1 MVPLAS
7 NNSEY
12 KHSELTSRIIR
23 CAFKVH
29 SALGPGF
36 PESVYQKALMR
47 ELTLAGIRVEMEKT
61 FTVSYEGVI
70 CGEFRVDL
78 YVDDKVIVELKALD
92 ELNDNHL
99 SQCLSYLKASGKDL
113 VLLMNFGQRSL
124 KIKRVIH

>member
-1 MVPLAS
+1 MTMPEKNS
-7 NNSEY
+7 SEY

-29 SALGPGF
+29 STLGPGF
-36 PESVYQKALMR
+36 PENVYQKALFR
-47 ELTLAGIRVEMEKT
+47 ELTLAGLPSQVEKI
-61 FTVSYEGVI
+61 FRVSYEGAI

-78 YVDDKVIVELKALD
+78 YVDENVTVELKALD

-99 SQCLSYLKASGKDL
+99 SQCLSYLKASGNDL

-124 KIKRVIH
+124 KIKRVIC